1 MKRLVAGFPFAA
13 LPAPPAKPREDT
25 VEELLKLAGGGTVER
40 TSDVLNPASLQIA
53 ASRWTVSGYFLTRL
67 IRRAACAFG
76 LARPCSQFSRVR
88 TLVRR

>member
-1 MKRLVAGFPFAA
+1 MARRGGVLLGN
-13 LPAPPAKPREDT
+13 APPGSPLAQLATIIDDVRPDT
-25 VEELLKLAGGGTVER
+25 VLTFGPDGMTGHL
-40 TSDVLNPASLQIA
+40 DHIA

-88 TLVRR
+88 TFVRR